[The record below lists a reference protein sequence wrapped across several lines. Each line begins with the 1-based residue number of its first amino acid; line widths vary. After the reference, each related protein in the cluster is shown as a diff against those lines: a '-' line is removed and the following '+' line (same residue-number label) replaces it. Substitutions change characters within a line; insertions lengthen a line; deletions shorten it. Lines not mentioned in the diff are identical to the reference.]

1 MFQMLTAGKANPQQM
16 MSMLSGNPMFAQAQN
31 MINNGG
37 DPKEIVKNIA
47 KQKGIPL
54 DQLQA
59 MANQLGIKL

>member
-1 MFQMLTAGKANPQQM
+1 
-16 MSMLSGNPMFAQAQN
+16 
-31 MINNGG
+31 MINSGG

>member
-16 MSMLSGNPMFAQAQN
+16 MSMLSGNPMFTQAQN

-54 DQLQA
+54 EQLQA